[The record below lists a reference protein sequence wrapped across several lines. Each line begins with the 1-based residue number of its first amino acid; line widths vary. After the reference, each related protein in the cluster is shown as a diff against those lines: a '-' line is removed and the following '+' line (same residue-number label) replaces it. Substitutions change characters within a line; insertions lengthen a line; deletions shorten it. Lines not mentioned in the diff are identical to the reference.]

1 MASTGVLPTLGRTLV
16 QNRTCLVRK
25 SPSPGQRPLGRSR
38 TARAAAAPS
47 TLQQASHPAK
57 DSFEPTLPRRSHS
70 TTSARS
76 GRWVL
81 TPAPASCVTS
91 PQVLVWC
98 FIASRC
104 PRCLEVHGRLCP
116 SVVLG
121 RVAASLYVLLDV
133 TSTRP
138 ISPYPHINLS
148 PPTSSLTS
156 CPTPPFESFNSFRL
170 SCRSLHRLLRNYCG
184 LWIYSS
190 ASRLP
195 APFSSTTFHPLPQS
209 HGQTCFRAALTRSVR

>member
-1 MASTGVLPTLGRTLV
+1 MAGTGVLPTLGRTLV
-16 QNRTCLVRK
+16 QDRTCLVRK
-25 SPSPGQRPLGRSR
+25 SPRRGQRPLGRSR

-47 TLQQASHPAK
+47 TLQQASRPGK
-57 DSFEPTLPRRSHS
+57 DSREPTLPRRSHT

-91 PQVLVWC
+91 PQVLAWC

-121 RVAASLYVLLDV
+121 RVAASLYVWFFWMSPQPD
-133 TSTRP
+133 
-138 ISPYPHINLS
+138 PYPHIPISIFLLQLRAS
-148 PPTSSLTS
+148 PAA
-156 CPTPPFESFNSFRL
+156 RL
-170 SCRSLHRLLRNYCG
+170 HHSKASTASGSVVAHCTGCFGIIAASGSLHRPLAYPHHFPRPRFIHCPNLTDKHVFV
-184 LWIYSS
+184 
-190 ASRLP
+190 LP
-195 APFSSTTFHPLPQS
+195 
-209 HGQTCFRAALTRSVR
+209 

>member
-1 MASTGVLPTLGRTLV
+1 M
-16 QNRTCLVRK
+16 
-25 SPSPGQRPLGRSR
+25 
-38 TARAAAAPS
+38 
-47 TLQQASHPAK
+47 AK
-57 DSFEPTLPRRSHS
+57 DHSDGVGPLEPLQRHQHCSKPVVL
-70 TTSARS
+70 A
-76 GRWVL
+76 RWVL

-116 SVVLG
+116 SVILG
-121 RVAASLYVLLDV
+121 RVAASLSVWSFWMSPQPD
-133 TSTRP
+133 
-138 ISPYPHINLS
+138 PYPHIPISIFLLQLRAS
-148 PPTSSLTS
+148 PAA
-156 CPTPPFESFNSFRL
+156 RL
-170 SCRSLHRLLRNYCG
+170 HHSKASTASGSVVAHCTGCFDYCG

-195 APFSSTTFHPLPQS
+195 TPFSSSTFHPLPQS